1 MTRMDT
7 YRALTPG
14 EIAALEASGS
24 TADDWSSIQV
34 AEDFHPSQLR
44 GARLRRPCPA
54 RIGRAH
60 PQLRR
65 PQLRH
70 RRKNARRRGRPP
82 GMPRRKRFRKRH
94 GGGRHERE
102 RRPHG
107 TDLQRPDRPDRLHGR
122 RLPPPSGARRRA
134 RPVWRGG
141 RPTRHAPRKEASA
154 ATAASPT
161 AGCCATYVSA
171 TGRRSKGSP
180 SSPTARS
187 ATFRAS
193 ASTSRPTTSSRP
205 SMRSSTTVRSSNA
218 AS

>member
-1 MTRMDT
+1 MDT

-14 EIAALEASGS
+14 EIAALEASGLDGRRLVVDRGGGGLS
-24 TADDWSSIQV
+24 PLATARRT
-34 AEDFHPSQLR
+34 A
-44 GARLRRPCPA
+44 GRPCPA
-54 RIGRAH
+54 RIGRVH

-70 RRKNARRRGRPP
+70 RRRDARRRGRPP

-122 RLPPPSGARRRA
+122 RLPPPSGARRRP
-134 RPVWRGG
+134 RPYGAAGG
-141 RPTRHAPRKEASA
+141 RRGTLRARKHRPRL
-154 ATAASPT
+154 PHHRLP
-161 AGCCATYVSA
+161 GCCATYVSA